1 MSVEVVATDV
11 AGLVARRADW
21 DALLWRQPLPDPTRS
36 AGWLSA
42 WWGAYGAPRRG
53 RRPHVLLAEDDGRL
67 VGGMALMS
75 ERAPAGLTLL
85 RHLGASSHWFD
96 PSPVAD
102 DGRHDV
108 LAALGRA
115 VAEQPADLVVL
126 EDLVAGAGATAAL
139 AAGIPGAR
147 EIPQDERRHRYNAAR
162 PPDLGRRRKETRRL
176 ERRAREA
183 GRLEVQVVEG
193 PERILAKIDD
203 AIALVER
210 AWRTRG
216 DASEITGPVGRAYL
230 VAALASLEPG
240 AAVMSRVVRDG
251 RLAAFDLALRHGGM
265 AVIFRG
271 NWDPGSG
278 VSGAG
283 WMSMLA
289 LFDHLEESG
298 VQVID
303 LGKFAWSYK
312 RTLASPPVQAL
323 ATVQAARGMGG
334 MAGRVLWR
342 TRPRL
347 LSARARART
356 LANRLSRDG
365 ERE

>member
-1 MSVEVVATDV
+1 VSVEVVTTDV

-36 AGWLSA
+36 AGWLAA

-53 RRPHVLLAEDDGRL
+53 RTPHVLLAEEGGRL

-75 ERAPAGLTLL
+75 ERAPAGLRLL
-85 RHLGASSHWFD
+85 RNLGASSHWFD
-96 PSPVAD
+96 PSPLID
-102 DGRHDV
+102 EGRHDV

-115 VAEQPADLVVL
+115 VAGLPADLVVL

-139 AAGIPGAR
+139 TAGIPGAR
-147 EIPQDERRHRYNAAR
+147 EIPQGERRHRYRADR
-162 PPDLGRRRKETRRL
+162 PPRLRSRRKETRRL

-183 GRLEVQVVEG
+183 GRLEVEVLEDHD
-193 PERILAKIDD
+193 RILEGIDD

-230 VAALASLEPG
+230 LAALASLEPG

-251 RLAAFDLALRHGGM
+251 RLAAFDLALRHGVM

-271 NWDPGSG
+271 NWDPDSG

-289 LFDHLEESG
+289 LFDHLEERG

-312 RTLASPPVQAL
+312 RSLVSPPVQEL
-323 ATVQAARGMGG
+323 ATVQAARGVGG

-342 TRPRL
+342 TRPHL

-356 LANRLSRDG
+356 LATRLAPDRG
-365 ERE
+365 RE

>member
-1 MSVEVVATDV
+1 
-11 AGLVARRADW
+11 
-21 DALLWRQPLPDPTRS
+21 
-36 AGWLSA
+36 
-42 WWGAYGAPRRG
+42 
-53 RRPHVLLAEDDGRL
+53 
-67 VGGMALMS
+67 
-75 ERAPAGLTLL
+75 
-85 RHLGASSHWFD
+85 
-96 PSPVAD
+96 
-102 DGRHDV
+102 
-108 LAALGRA
+108 
-115 VAEQPADLVVL
+115 
-126 EDLVAGAGATAAL
+126 
-139 AAGIPGAR
+139 
-147 EIPQDERRHRYNAAR
+147 
-162 PPDLGRRRKETRRL
+162 
-176 ERRAREA
+176 
-183 GRLEVQVVEG
+183 
-193 PERILAKIDD
+193 
-203 AIALVER
+203 VER

-230 VAALASLEPG
+230 LAALGSLEPG

-271 NWDPGSG
+271 NGDPGSG

-298 VQVID
+298 VQMID

-334 MAGRVLWR
+334 VAGRLLWH
-342 TRPRL
+342 TRPHL

-356 LANRLSRDG
+356 LVTRLGRDG
-365 ERE
+365 DRE